1 MNIAPSIARRYL
13 FSKSGTHF
21 INVIARITIFG
32 LSIGSAALILVLSVF
47 NGFEELIASMI
58 NTFNPDLKIL
68 PVQGKYF
75 EDNPDLLNQIKEI
88 PGVSAVARTVEEI
101 AIFEYDKVPK
111 PGRMKGVDP
120 NFLLVNHM
128 DSAMMEGEF
137 LLEDDDTYYA
147 VLGSGMARDL
157 SVDVLNMF
165 NQMAVYMANRKS
177 RNLQKPFKT
186 SYLRPA
192 GVFSIQQDIDNE
204 YILVPFDFAISLL
217 DREGMVGAW
226 EIKLDQNSDPD
237 HLEEQIQ
244 LLLGPDFLVQNR
256 YEQDEEFRKIMN
268 IEKWMA
274 FAIAAL
280 MLLLIAFNLVG
291 CLWMIVL
298 DKRKDISILK
308 AMGATAVFI
317 RKLFIRLGIYFTGL
331 GLGLGL
337 VLASI
342 FYLLQINFG
351 IVGIPEGFVVD
362 TYPIK
367 MKAVDLIVVTA
378 TVLLIGFITSL
389 PAAKRASKFSASI
402 REN

>member
-1 MNIAPSIARRYL
+1 
-13 FSKSGTHF
+13 
-21 INVIARITIFG
+21 
-32 LSIGSAALILVLSVF
+32 
-47 NGFEELIASMI
+47 
-58 NTFNPDLKIL
+58 
-68 PVQGKYF
+68 
-75 EDNPDLLNQIKEI
+75 
-88 PGVSAVARTVEEI
+88 
-101 AIFEYDKVPK
+101 
-111 PGRMKGVDP
+111 
-120 NFLLVNHM
+120 
-128 DSAMMEGEF
+128 
-137 LLEDDDTYYA
+137 
-147 VLGSGMARDL
+147 MARDL

-165 NQMAVYMANRKS
+165 NQMAVYMANRNN

-186 SYLRPA
+186 SYLQPT

-226 EIKLDQNSDPD
+226 EIKIDNNYDID
-237 HLEEQIQ
+237 AIEKQIQ
-244 LLLGPDFLVQNR
+244 SQLGQDFQVQNR

-268 IEKWMA
+268 VEKWMA

-298 DKRKDISILK
+298 DKRQDIAILK
-308 AMGATAVFI
+308 AMGSTSLFI
-317 RKLFIRLGIYFTGL
+317 RGLFIRLGIYFTGL
-331 GLGLGL
+331 GLSLGIF
-337 VLASI
+337 LATV
-342 FYLLQINFG
+342 FYILQKKFG

-367 MKAVDLIVVTA
+367 MKGMDLVIVTI

-389 PAAKRASKFSASI
+389 PAANRASKFSASI